1 MACEDALDRCLLHE
15 SLFGYMSEE
24 EEEEEEG
31 LPIPTMEDEDFLS
44 SIMNN
49 NVNTDLENFFDKEDV
64 FDEKTKPTGYYDNK
78 EQTENYNTGK
88 GKQLKVLK
96 ESLIPGDH
104 EEEKKILSPNFDEQ
118 HKFWNEKLEISKRKL
133 RDGYE
138 KIAN

>member
-1 MACEDALDRCLLHE
+1 DIHA
-15 SLFGYMSEE
+15 
-24 EEEEEEG
+24 
-31 LPIPTMEDEDFLS
+31 
-44 SIMNN
+44 
-49 NVNTDLENFFDKEDV
+49 DLGNFFDKEDV
-64 FDEKTKPTGYYDNK
+64 FDEQTNLKGY
-78 EQTENYNTGK
+78 ENYNTGK
-88 GKQLKVLK
+88 GKQLKLLK

>member
-1 MACEDALDRCLLHE
+1 
-15 SLFGYMSEE
+15 
-24 EEEEEEG
+24 
-31 LPIPTMEDEDFLS
+31 
-44 SIMNN
+44 MNN

-64 FDEKTKPTGYYDNK
+64 FDEQTKPTRYYDNK
-78 EQTENYNTGK
+78 EQTEKYNTGK

-104 EEEKKILSPNFDEQ
+104 EEEKKIPSRKFDEQ